1 MWPIDSMLVGR
12 DALDRNSVFSSILGL
27 FGLIGKLL
35 PLVVFPGVA
44 VPDRGLYLFIVGLLV
59 SGKAGDFS

>member
-1 MWPIDSMLVGR
+1 MLVGR
-12 DALDRNSVFSSILGL
+12 DALDHNSVFSSILGL

-44 VPDRGLYLFIVGLLV
+44 VPDRDSVPIYSRIARFG
-59 SGKAGDFS
+59 